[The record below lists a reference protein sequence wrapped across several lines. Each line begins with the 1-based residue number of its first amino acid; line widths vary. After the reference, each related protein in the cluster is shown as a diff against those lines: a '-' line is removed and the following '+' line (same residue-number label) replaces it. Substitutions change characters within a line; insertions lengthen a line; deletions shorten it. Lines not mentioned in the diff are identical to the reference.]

1 MIVDQWRGW
10 SPRQRARVVLVSVV
24 AVVVLVTLYKARG
37 ALLPFVLGLGL
48 AYLALPSVDW
58 LEDHAPALLR
68 RLKLARPL
76 AIVVVYVAALGL
88 IVGFF
93 AYLVPV
99 IIRQVEQLIA
109 QRGQIIETVRVQFFA
124 LREWYLTTIPLQ
136 VQAAIEARLQDA
148 GASLLKMLQSGIVG
162 GLALV
167 TNTVSLIL
175 GYLVIPFWLFFVL
188 HDARAY
194 RRMAYSLIPES
205 LRPDV
210 SNVARIVDHVLSG
223 YLRGQL
229 IVASATGLLTTIA
242 LTIIGVE
249 FAVLLGFVVAVL
261 DLIPTFGP
269 IIALVPVTLIAAV
282 GRPINALWAV
292 IALIAVQQIENVLIG
307 PRIVGESVR
316 VPPAL
321 LMVLLVIGNQLGGVL
336 GLVIIVPL
344 AAVARDVIR
353 YIYARTGADG
363 LTPAESLAAACKG
376 LPRRT
381 AREAAQPAVEEPAG
395 DAASGSGPGAEL

>member
-1 MIVDQWRGW
+1 MFVSQWRGLP
-10 SPRQRARVVLVSVV
+10 PRQRARVVLVSVV
-24 AVVVLVTLYKARG
+24 AVAVLAVLYKARG
-37 ALLPFVLGLGL
+37 ALLPFVIGLGL

-68 RLKLARPL
+68 RLNLARPL

-93 AYLVPV
+93 AFLVPV

-109 QRGQIIETVRVQFFA
+109 QRGQIVETVRVQFVA
-124 LREWYLTTIPLQ
+124 LREWYLATIPPQ
-136 VQAAIEARLQDA
+136 VQAAIETRLQDA
-148 GASLLKMLQSGIVG
+148 GDSLLTMLQTGIVG
-162 GLALV
+162 GLTLV

-194 RRMAYSLIPES
+194 RRMVRSLIPES

-210 SNVARIVDHVLSG
+210 INVARILDHVLSG
-223 YLRGQL
+223 YLRGQV
-229 IVASATGLLTTIA
+229 IVASVTGVLTTIA
-242 LTIIGVE
+242 LTIIGVQ

-292 IALIAVQQIENVLIG
+292 VALVAVQQIENVLIG

-316 VPPAL
+316 VRPAV
-321 LMVLLVIGNQLGGVL
+321 LMLLLVIGNELGGVL

-363 LTPAESLAAACKG
+363 LTPAESLAEVCKG
-376 LPRRT
+376 LPRPGSLVG
-381 AREAAQPAVEEPAG
+381 QPPPEEPAS
-395 DAASGSGPGAEL
+395 DVASSGSSGAEP